1 MGLADEASAGIEQ
14 RLDRRRRRGARLAL
28 LALQGMAAA
37 GRIADDVEEV
47 LHAHGEAGER
57 PRRRMVDLD
66 ILVVDEGVDGILDES
81 HAASP

>member
-1 MGLADEASAGIEQ
+1 
-14 RLDRRRRRGARLAL
+14 
-28 LALQGMAAA
+28 MAAA

-66 ILVVDEGVDGILDES
+66 ILVVDEGVDRVLDES